1 MGFYVRQSVK
11 VGPLRFNF
19 SKSGVGVSTGVK
31 GIRIGTGPRG
41 NYIHM
46 GRGGLYYRTTFPK
59 ATPRN
64 HETPRPPQVPHHS
77 NPPHDANST
86 TVGPM
91 EEIQSAAVQQLVDT
105 TSADVLA
112 QIERKKRIPNYWKVV
127 ALASIILFF
136 TAMNEG
142 VQDVALTLLAI
153 LLAVVVMA
161 AFYFNKVSKTIIFF
175 YDLEEP
181 ARSAYEALT
190 TAFEPVFQAR
200 KKWRINS
207 KGDVLN
213 RKYHAGA
220 GQIISRS
227 ALATTERGASFI
239 KTNIPVPSLE
249 GKNLQL
255 YFYPP
260 RYTQIRKALRAEG

>member
-1 MGFYVRQSVK
+1 
-11 VGPLRFNF
+11 
-19 SKSGVGVSTGVK
+19 
-31 GIRIGTGPRG
+31 
-41 NYIHM
+41 
-46 GRGGLYYRTTFPK
+46 
-59 ATPRN
+59 
-64 HETPRPPQVPHHS
+64 
-77 NPPHDANST
+77 
-86 TVGPM
+86 M

-153 LLAVVVMA
+153 LLAVVAMA